1 MVVANPQPRPLKVLD
16 ILGLIH
22 FLGVTTDTARA
33 G

>member
-1 MVVANPQPRPLKVLD
+1 MPQPQPLKVLD